1 MLYWQLEIF
10 NGFFP
15 LTGSHHSHTHTRN
28 IPEEIRRN
36 NNSIYRKNKY
46 FS

>member
-15 LTGSHHSHTHTRN
+15 LTGSHHSHTRN